1 MLPSVARKV
10 SRSMSTTKEPGNEL
24 PVKELIK
31 KETVNQPK
39 EVWRL
44 VKEQKKPEKSMM
56 GY

>member
-10 SRSMSTTKEPGNEL
+10 SRSMSTTKEPVNEL

-31 KETVNQPK
+31 KKTINQPN
-39 EVWRL
+39 EVWKL

>member
-10 SRSMSTTKEPGNEL
+10 SQSMSTTKEPVNEL

-39 EVWRL
+39 ELWKL
-44 VKEQKKPEKSMM
+44 VEKQKKPEKSMM

>member
-10 SRSMSTTKEPGNEL
+10 SRSMSPKEPGNEL

-39 EVWRL
+39 EVWKL